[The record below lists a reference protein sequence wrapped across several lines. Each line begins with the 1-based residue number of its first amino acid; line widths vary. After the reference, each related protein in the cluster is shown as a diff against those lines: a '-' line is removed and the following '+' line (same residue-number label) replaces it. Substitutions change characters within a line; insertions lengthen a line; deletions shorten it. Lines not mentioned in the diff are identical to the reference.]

1 MSETDLQ
8 FAQSRLRILS
18 GLYGLLRPLDLMQP
32 YRLEM
37 GLKFANQRGKNLY
50 EFWGDRV
57 TDTLNEDLA
66 SANTDVLINLASNEY
81 FKAVKSKGLNA
92 DVITPQ
98 FKDLKNGQ
106 YKMISFFAK
115 KARGVMARYII
126 DNRITDPEALKAFN
140 GSAYYF
146 SQAHSKGPQWIFLR
160 DEAPA

>member
-1 MSETDLQ
+1 M
-8 FAQSRLRILS
+8 
-18 GLYGLLRPLDLMQP
+18 
-32 YRLEM
+32 
-37 GLKFANQRGKNLY
+37 
-50 EFWGDRV
+50 
-57 TDTLNEDLA
+57 TDTLNEDLV

-81 FKAVKSKGLNA
+81 FKAVKPKVLNA

-126 DNRITDPEALKAFN
+126 DNRISDPEALKAFN
-140 GSAYYF
+140 GSGYYF
-146 SQAHSKGPQWIFLR
+146 SEEQSTGPQWVFLR